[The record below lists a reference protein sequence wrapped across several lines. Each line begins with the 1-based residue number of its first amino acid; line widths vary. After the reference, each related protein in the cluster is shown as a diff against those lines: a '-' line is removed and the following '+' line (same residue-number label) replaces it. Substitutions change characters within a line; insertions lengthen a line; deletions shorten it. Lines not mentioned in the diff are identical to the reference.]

1 MTLLEFKD
9 LKEKKGIPDSDTTI
23 WRKIKAGQFPKPLK
37 MGRRNCWVEEEID
50 QTSNRTGR
58 ARRHGVRAIVID
70 RKRFRKA
77 LAGDDATRKG

>member
-50 QTSNRTGR
+50 QHIKSKLVERDAEPGREFHATSPS
-58 ARRHGVRAIVID
+58 V
-70 RKRFRKA
+70 
-77 LAGDDATRKG
+77 